1 MKVPEPKRL
10 KSGNWRVR
18 LTIGGEV
25 LSITRATK
33 EECRSEA
40 RTIKSDYLA
49 GRREALSREVKDK
62 TLEEVQT
69 DYVNKNRP
77 VLSPATQRSYESYI
91 RNRWAGYRGKR
102 LCDIKW
108 QEMINA
114 ELGKVAEK
122 TVKNAWG
129 LVTPAL
135 TAAGYPVPSVKLAAV
150 PVKELAFLQPDEIV
164 KFVDTAKGR
173 RYETAV
179 LLMLHGLRL
188 SEVKGLRWRDVDLD
202 RGILTVRGAE
212 VRGPD
217 GLVRK
222 DTNKNET
229 STRAVPVLIPRLL
242 GVLTEEAEKREAEAR
257 KRKEAAKKQGT
268 DAQKKEEKPDPDPDE
283 QIVKTNPSNL
293 LEDVKR
299 CCRDAGVTEVT
310 CHGLRRSFAS
320 LGYYADVP
328 ERQIMAWGGW
338 KDFQTMHRVYIKLA
352 AIGEQKSKK
361 KMTEAFQPKKAKHRY
376 KLLKGGLKPK
386 EKNDT
391 KNDTDV
397 KKARK

>member
-1 MKVPEPKRL
+1 MKIPEPKKLPSGSWNIYLRL
-10 KSGNWRVR
+10 
-18 LTIGGEV
+18 GGEGI
-25 LSITRATK
+25 SITRNGKT
-33 EECRSEA
+33 ECRNAAQLVKSE
-40 RTIKSDYLA
+40 YLA
-49 GRREALSREVKDK
+49 GKRITVNREVREK
-62 TLEEVQT
+62 TLKEVQT
-69 DYVNKNRP
+69 EYLKKNRP

-91 RNRWAGYRGKR
+91 KNRWPGYRDRSLK
-102 LCDIKW
+102 DVDW
-108 QEMINA
+108 QEMINN

-135 TAAGYPVPSVKLAAV
+135 KAAGYPVPNVKLAKV

-173 RYETAV
+173 RYEIAA

-188 SEVKGLRWRDVDLD
+188 SEVKGLRWRDVDLK
-202 RGILTVRGAE
+202 RGVLTVHGAE

-229 STRAVPVLIPRLL
+229 STRAVPVLIPRLTEI
-242 GVLTEEAEKREAEAR
+242 LTEG
-257 KRKEAAKKQGT
+257 QG
-268 DAQKKEEKPDPDPDE
+268 ADPEE
-283 QIVKTNPSNL
+283 QIVKTHPSNL

-299 CCRDAGVTEVT
+299 CCRQAGVTVVT

-328 ERQIMAWGGW
+328 ERQIMSWGGW

-361 KMTEAFQPKKAKHRY
+361 KMTEALQPKKAKHRY
-376 KLLKGGLKPK
+376 KLVKGGLKSK
-386 EKNDT
+386 KKNADE
-391 KNDTDV
+391 NADES
-397 KKARK
+397 KKARE

>member
-1 MKVPEPKRL
+1 MKIPEPKRL
-10 KSGNWRVR
+10 PSGSWNIYLR
-18 LTIGGEV
+18 LGGEGI
-25 LSITRATK
+25 SITRKGKT
-33 EECRSEA
+33 ECRNAAQLVKSE
-40 RTIKSDYLA
+40 YLA
-49 GRREALSREVKDK
+49 GKRITVNREVKEK
-62 TLEEVQT
+62 TLKEVQE
-69 DYVNKNRP
+69 DYVKKNKP

-91 RNRWAGYRGKR
+91 KNRWPGYRDKC
-102 LCDIKW
+102 LKDIKW
-108 QEMINA
+108 QEMIND
-114 ELGKVAEK
+114 ELGKGKVAEK

-135 TAAGYPVPSVKLAAV
+135 KAAGYPVPPVKLAAV

-164 KFVDTAKGR
+164 KFVDTARGK
-173 RYETAV
+173 RYEIAA

-229 STRAVPVLIPRLL
+229 STRSVPVLIPRLSE
-242 GVLTEEAEKREAEAR
+242 VLTE
-257 KRKEAAKKQGT
+257 AAKHG
-268 DAQKKEEKPDPDPDE
+268 AGPDE
-283 QIVKTNPSNL
+283 QIVRTHPSNL

-328 ERQIMAWGGW
+328 ERQIMTWGGW
-338 KDFQTMHRVYIKLA
+338 KDYQTMHKVYIKLA
-352 AIGEQKSKK
+352 AIGEQESKK
-361 KMTEAFQPKKAKHRY
+361 KMTGFFQPKKAKQRY
-376 KLLKGGLKPK
+376 KLVKGGLKSK
-386 EKNDT
+386 KKNADENADGTEK
-391 KNDTDV
+391 V
-397 KKARK
+397 SE